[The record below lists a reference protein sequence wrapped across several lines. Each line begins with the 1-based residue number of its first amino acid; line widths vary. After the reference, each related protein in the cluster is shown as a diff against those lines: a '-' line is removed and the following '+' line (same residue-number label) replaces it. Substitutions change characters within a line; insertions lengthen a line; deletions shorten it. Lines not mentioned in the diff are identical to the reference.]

1 MTNPSTTSAS
11 WLNGQI
17 FMDKWGDAV
26 LCSKCKRTYWNDM
39 DNQPAI
45 DKVNAHPVYGNEFIS
60 LMSRTGRKDLVKLEH
75 EKMILIAKA
84 EQEKNMK
91 TIEEA
96 TKTYDEM
103 KAQKLKD
110 LEKEA

>member
-1 MTNPSTTSAS
+1 MTNPSTTSAN
-11 WLNGQI
+11 WLNGQL

-39 DNQPAI
+39 DDQAKI
-45 DKVNAHPVYGNEFIS
+45 DMVNTHPVYGNEFIS
-60 LMSRTGRKDLVKLEH
+60 LMSRSGRKDLVKIEMERL
-75 EKMILIAKA
+75 KA
-84 EQEKNMK
+84 EIDAKNEK
-91 TIEEA
+91 TIAEA
-96 TKTYDEM
+96 TVTYEAA